1 MGGVRSN
8 KKRPNPKPAPP
19 SRQTLTED
27 EALGH
32 LLRKRLRKQ
41 KPLDLD
47 KVLKADYGQTLDEF

>member
-27 EALGH
+27 EADIQVSKE
-32 LLRKRLRKQ
+32 RMSERFYDWEDVKRE
-41 KPLDLD
+41 D
-47 KVLKADYGQTLDEF
+47 DEALES

>member
-19 SRQTLTED
+19 SRPLTED

-32 LLRKRLRKQ
+32 LLRERLRKQ